1 MKVWWK
7 SKTIWVNTL
16 IFALSVIVMLQ
27 DAGINWEYMA
37 IITTVVNIV
46 LRFVTVNPVG
56 FFDEDV
62 QDE

>member
-7 SKTIWVNTL
+7 SKTIWVNIL

>member
-46 LRFVTVNPVG
+46 LRFVTTNPVG

>member
-46 LRFVTVNPVG
+46 LRFVTINPVG